1 MNVPEI
7 PNRPL
12 CLKCLRAEAVC
23 LCAGIRQFS
32 PFFQVVLLQHP
43 KERKNTIGTAR
54 FTHLTLANSR
64 LIAGSE
70 FETDP
75 AVNLILGDPKNYCVV
90 LFPGPTSVNISEA
103 RDSFLRDIPQSRDG
117 GTCRLI
123 VFVIDGTW
131 AHAKGMIRRSPRLSE
146 LPRISF
152 TVSEPST
159 YRVRK
164 QPHEYCLSTVEA
176 VAKLVKILDPAMPA
190 DSLIETFGRMV
201 EWQIECA
208 ARANLREVA
217 PSTRIPAERHA

>member
-1 MNVPEI
+1 MEAVGFL
-7 PNRPL
+7 NRPL
-12 CLKCLRAEAVC
+12 CVRCLRAKAVC
-23 LCAGIRQFS
+23 LCAGIRSFS

-43 KERKNTIGTAR
+43 KERKNSIGTAR
-54 FTHLTLANSR
+54 FTHLTLSNSR

-75 AVNLILGDPKNYCVV
+75 AVNLLLGDAENYCVV
-90 LFPGPTSVNISEA
+90 LFPGPSSVNISDH
-103 RDSFLRDIPQSRDG
+103 RDEFVSSIPAKVDG
-117 GTCRLI
+117 TPRRLV

-131 AHAKGMIRRSPRLSE
+131 AHAKGMIRRSLRLAE

-152 TVSEPST
+152 TVSEPSN

-176 VAKLVKILDPAMPA
+176 VAKLVKILDPRMPA
-190 DSLIETFGRMV
+190 ESLIETFGKMV

-208 ARANLREVA
+208 SRANLR
-217 PSTRIPAERHA
+217 AERHADKSAVKNA